1 MSEQDFEPY
10 TSQISVQLVA
20 LMLAMRD
27 YRNDIKWKRVNRKLS
42 AAIRLFTSFA
52 ESKGS
57 RKKIDK
63 AVKKIVIFGN
73 EIESIQR
80 LVSENHLKLA
90 AEIINSKFD
99 ESK

>member
-1 MSEQDFEPY
+1 MSEEEFEPY
-10 TSQISVQLVA
+10 TSQLSVQMVA

-27 YRNDIKWKRVNRKLS
+27 YRSDIKWKRLLRKLVR
-42 AAIRLFTSFA
+42 ANRLFVEFA

-57 RKKIDK
+57 RRRIDK
-63 AVKKIVIFGN
+63 AVKKMVILGN

-90 AEIINSKFD
+90 AEIINSKMAN
-99 ESK
+99 SK

>member
-1 MSEQDFEPY
+1 MSDENFDPY
-10 TSQISVQLVA
+10 TSQLSVQMVA

-27 YRNDIKWKRVNRKLS
+27 YRSDIKWKRVQRKMGR
-42 AAIRLFTSFA
+42 ANRLFNEFL

-57 RKKIDK
+57 RRRIDK
-63 AVKKIVIFGN
+63 AIKKVVVLGN

-90 AEIINSKFD
+90 AEIINSKIAD
-99 ESK
+99 PK